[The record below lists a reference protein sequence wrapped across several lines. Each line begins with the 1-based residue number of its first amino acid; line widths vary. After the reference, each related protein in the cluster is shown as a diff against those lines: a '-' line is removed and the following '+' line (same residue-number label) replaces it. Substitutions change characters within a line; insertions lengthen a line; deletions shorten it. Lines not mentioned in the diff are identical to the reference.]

1 MHAWARSVDQPV
13 KRYTHMFLQSQ
24 PQPVD
29 NLAAAALPLESALA
43 LGLQVAFEAQRHPC
57 SNPETIADAVY
68 QHAMKQRT
76 KDDVCIFVLCFH
88 PEGSLLS
95 EKQNG
100 SGSGPGPRL
109 QRLR

>member
-1 MHAWARSVDQPV
+1 MHTWARSVDQAV
-13 KRYTHMFLQSQ
+13 KRNISVQSE
-24 PQPVD
+24 PQHVD
-29 NLAAAALPLESALA
+29 NLAVAGATLKSASALFS
-43 LGLQVAFEAQRHPC
+43 QVAFEAQSHPC

-100 SGSGPGPRL
+100 SGSSPGPRL
-109 QRLR
+109 QRFR